1 MFRIDCH
8 FHPNFSF
15 LSKYKIK
22 KKAKKIWS
30 KFKDCKLDIVICS
43 EHNFKK
49 PKEAYFELMKYKPKD
64 HNTLLLPGVEATTKE
79 GIDIILFSDSPSF
92 YENHKDLLI
101 PKLYSLDKFIK
112 RIKQTKNIFSVVAH
126 PNIIFNQ
133 GLLSNQGSKKYLQKI
148 KDFDF
153 IEKHNACLNELVDFL
168 KIFKNT
174 KFYNKIL
181 SVKNLPDKFVKNNRY
196 LVGSDAHHVEDIGS
210 FLEFPNV
217 KNKIDIY
224 SLKSLISSK
233 EKRQIIFA
241 QPKNKVLS
249 FSKKVLTSFTE
260 VLQSEIYNLK
270 INKNLTNL
278 KWQTEYMLKKNKSM

>member
-92 YENHKDLLI
+92 YENHK
-101 PKLYSLDKFIK
+101 
-112 RIKQTKNIFSVVAH
+112 
-126 PNIIFNQ
+126 
-133 GLLSNQGSKKYLQKI
+133 
-148 KDFDF
+148 
-153 IEKHNACLNELVDFL
+153 
-168 KIFKNT
+168 
-174 KFYNKIL
+174 
-181 SVKNLPDKFVKNNRY
+181 
-196 LVGSDAHHVEDIGS
+196 
-210 FLEFPNV
+210 
-217 KNKIDIY
+217 
-224 SLKSLISSK
+224 
-233 EKRQIIFA
+233 
-241 QPKNKVLS
+241 
-249 FSKKVLTSFTE
+249 
-260 VLQSEIYNLK
+260 
-270 INKNLTNL
+270 
-278 KWQTEYMLKKNKSM
+278 